1 MNLFAQ
7 NTHFETLFG
16 LAEKSGVEKLKKGA
30 YHGWKA
36 TIGGCRS
43 FHMGNPGQYEET
55 VTAVFFFAENL
66 AVAGS
71 PSGTAAGIFHSAA
84 TSRLT
89 VRRLNM
95 RFFSID

>member
-43 FHMGNPGQYEET
+43 FHMGNPG
-55 VTAVFFFAENL
+55 
-66 AVAGS
+66 
-71 PSGTAAGIFHSAA
+71 SGQEQDQSLE
-84 TSRLT
+84 R
-89 VRRLNM
+89 
-95 RFFSID
+95 